1 MQDESDF
8 NISDINSNELIDS
21 DADNDIDTCQ
31 ILSG

>member
-8 NISDINSNELIDS
+8 NISDINSNELID
-21 DADNDIDTCQ
+21 ADNDIDTCQ